1 MASSLDAPWLT
12 GAWSTTALA
21 LCMASHERLGESSPL
36 RLVASHADLLR
47 CIMRFIELIV
57 PDDAP
62 LLAAAIARAAPGQR
76 ILLRRGEH
84 HIDCGAALQPLSAL
98 PLAIRGEVG
107 AVVRGTLVLGAG
119 GGSIHGVRFDDAGGD
134 CLRCVGGQWLL
145 ARLRLR
151 CSHGC
156 ALRLSGGAQVTLER
170 CTLGG
175 ESEQEMGTS
184 VVMLSAYGS
193 VQEAGIRKT
202 ACYALVLRN
211 KARLRCT
218 ACTLS
223 HCSEAALLLAEN
235 SRALL
240 SDTLIDGAPAAFVA
254 GSWPGG
260 RALELAEGCRIRR
273 VKRLWVDGDR
283 PRLHVM
289 SGDTAFVE
297 CFGEDEDEAAASL
310 RSLHAAQREVR
321 GDGESTTSTGSL
333 EEQGYANIEALM
345 EELDDMALSQA
356 AAGSDAVQSS

>member
-1 MASSLDAPWLT
+1 MPP
-12 GAWSTTALA
+12 
-21 LCMASHERLGESSPL
+21 CPR
-36 RLVASHADLLR
+36 LLR
-47 CIMRFIELIV
+47 ECV
-57 PDDAP
+57 CAP
-62 LLAAAIARAAPGQR
+62 SSALGRRVTLTDWP
-76 ILLRRGEH
+76 RRGYV
-84 HIDCGAALQPLSAL
+84 AR
-98 PLAIRGEVG
+98 LAISPYPPY
-107 AVVRGTLVLGAG
+107 L
-119 GGSIHGVRFDDAGGD
+119 
-134 CLRCVGGQWLL
+134 Q
-145 ARLRLR
+145 
-151 CSHGC
+151 
-156 ALRLSGGAQVTLER
+156 
-170 CTLGG
+170 
-175 ESEQEMGTS
+175 
-184 VVMLSAYGS
+184 
-193 VQEAGIRKT
+193 
-202 ACYALVLRN
+202 
-211 KARLRCT
+211 ARLRCT

-223 HCSEAALLLAEN
+223 HCSEAAPLLAERHLTNYHSNIMMTHRSKAALLLAEN

-260 RALELAEGCRIRR
+260 RALELADGCRIRR

>member
-1 MASSLDAPWLT
+1 MPP
-12 GAWSTTALA
+12 
-21 LCMASHERLGESSPL
+21 CPC
-36 RLVASHADLLR
+36 LLR
-47 CIMRFIELIV
+47 ECV
-57 PDDAP
+57 CAP
-62 LLAAAIARAAPGQR
+62 SSALGRRVTLTDWP
-76 ILLRRGEH
+76 RRGYV
-84 HIDCGAALQPLSAL
+84 AR
-98 PLAIRGEVG
+98 LAISPYPPY
-107 AVVRGTLVLGAG
+107 L
-119 GGSIHGVRFDDAGGD
+119 
-134 CLRCVGGQWLL
+134 Q
-145 ARLRLR
+145 
-151 CSHGC
+151 
-156 ALRLSGGAQVTLER
+156 
-170 CTLGG
+170 
-175 ESEQEMGTS
+175 
-184 VVMLSAYGS
+184 
-193 VQEAGIRKT
+193 
-202 ACYALVLRN
+202 
-211 KARLRCT
+211 ARLRCT